1 MGMIILLSPAKTLD
15 FESEIHCKKQSEP
28 AFINQAEVLIK
39 QLRKKNTAE
48 LIKLMSISK
57 DLAELNFERYQHW
70 KPSLHKSSGRQAI
83 LAFKGDVYTGLD
95 AQSFSPQDFEFAEK
109 HLRILSG
116 LYGMLKPTDLILPH
130 RLEMGT
136 RLQVNGYKNLY
147 AYWQHTLNQALTA
160 ALTEAGTNLII
171 NLASVEYSKSI
182 DLKRE
187 GIEVIA
193 PEFKDYKNGQ
203 YKTISFF
210 AKKARGMMASFLIR
224 EKIKHKDQLKAFNQ
238 DGYHFNNEL
247 SISEAKPV
255 FTRG

>member
-1 MGMIILLSPAKTLD
+1 MIILLSPAKTLD
-15 FESEIHCKKQSEP
+15 FETEIHCKKQSEP
-28 AFINQAEVLIK
+28 AFISQAEVLIK
-39 QLRKKNTAE
+39 QLRNKSTAE
-48 LIKLMSISK
+48 LMKLMNISK

-70 KPSLHKSSGRQAI
+70 NPTLHKSSGRQAI

-95 AQSFSPQDFEFAEK
+95 AHSFSPQDFEFADK

-136 RLQVNGYKNLY
+136 RLQVNGFKNLY
-147 AYWQHTLNQALTA
+147 TYWQSTLNKALTT
-160 ALTEAGTNLII
+160 ALIEAGAKRII
-171 NLASVEYSKSI
+171 NLASVEYAKSVE
-182 DLKRE
+182 LKRD

-210 AKKARGMMASFLIR
+210 AKKARGLMASFIIR
-224 EKIKHKDQLKAFNQ
+224 EKINHKDQLKAFNQ

-247 SISEAKPV
+247 STSEAKPV